1 MTGSTPQDF
10 SGSPDTFENEATG
23 TFTYSSFPSGW
34 MDSAQ
39 VVPDSSAPKPSAV
52 VIKTTDAFGYSTK
65 AVANFPAIADSQGI
79 YRPIAPAS
87 FYRSAAD
94 VRIDQLS
101 DVDQS
106 VIQPDPNNP
115 GFLLCGCPIG
125 AEKLVDWPTQVGWV
139 ILDGKTDPGDAPDA
153 GLAVSAETHTWHL
166 FSLTQNIVADLDL
179 GVPVEEGKWY
189 HGEAD
194 FDVANGILHGVV
206 TDITSGAILA
216 DKMLF
221 LNDPKYGNYDPNVDG
236 SWSAEAFIEGE
247 HSILQATDP
256 TLKPSLAVVDNIDI
270 NSRPTLAAYDH
281 GYDASRPWDGVVAQ

>member
-1 MTGSTPQDF
+1 MTANTPHEF
-10 SGSPDTFENEATG
+10 SGSPDTFENDSIG
-23 TFTYSSFPSGW
+23 TFTYSSFPQGW
-34 MDSAQ
+34 YDSAQ
-39 VVPDSSAPKPSAV
+39 AVPDSGAPKPSAV
-52 VIKTTDAFGYSTK
+52 VIKTTDAFGYSTQ

-94 VRIDQLS
+94 VRIDQLP
-101 DVDQS
+101 DTDPS

-125 AEKLVDWPTQVGWV
+125 GEKLVDWPTQVGWV
-139 ILDGKTDPGDAPDA
+139 FLDGKTDPGDAPDA
-153 GLAVSAETHTWHL
+153 GLAVSGQTHTWHL
-166 FSLTQNIVADLDL
+166 FSLSQNIVADLDL

-189 HGEAD
+189 HGAAE
-194 FDVANGILHGVV
+194 FDATKGTVHGVV

-236 SWSAEAFIEGE
+236 KWNAEAFIEGE
-247 HSILQATDP
+247 HSLLQSTDP
-256 TLKPSLAVVDNIDI
+256 TLKPSLAVIDNIDVS
-270 NSRPTLAAYDH
+270 SRLTYAAYDH
-281 GYDASRPWDGVVAQ
+281 GCDSSRLWDGVVTQ